1 MAWQIYFP
9 GKNFDELV
17 QKLERK
23 GVHFPEKLYY
33 FKRIK
38 PLIHNNQSLIKIED
52 FSKDKFGCVINKEG
66 LILNL
71 GNWTILF
78 FSYKIFVKKILWLHI
93 KS

>member
-9 GKNFDELV
+9 GKLFDELV
-17 QKLERK
+17 QELKKK

-38 PLIHNNQSLIKIED
+38 PLIHSNQPTIKIED
-52 FSKDKFGCVINKEG
+52 FSKDKFGCVDNKEG

-71 GNWTILF
+71 GIW
-78 FSYKIFVKKILWLHI
+78 S
-93 KS
+93 